1 MVEALNLICFA
12 LGKGLPKAKISEI
25 KIKCQN
31 QMTTD
36 EGYLVLRGL
45 FIPQVDVFAEA
56 NFLLETFGDIAL
68 SEYISKNLEDIK
80 DVHNSS
86 TKKAKK

>member
-12 LGKGLPKAKISEI
+12 LGKGLHKEKISEI
-25 KIKCQN
+25 KTQCQN

-68 SEYISKNLEDIK
+68 SEYISKNLEDIN
-80 DVHNSS
+80 VHNSS